1 MSKDDVWQFI
11 IGAII
16 VAIIYMLVRPGAPAA
31 AAVQD
36 VSTALAGLIKTAT
49 DYNISGNTSGQTQV
63 T

>member
-1 MSKDDVWQFI
+1 MSKDDIWQFL
-11 IGAII
+11 IGVII

-36 VSTALAGLIKTAT
+36 VSTALSNLIKTAT
-49 DYNISGNTSGQTQV
+49 DYTVSGSSSGQTV